1 MEVFA
6 EPESTI
12 CLRGQKY
19 EATLE
24 SEGRTKTTSTA
35 VETSFSN
42 SLSGLNGFQMI
53 KAFGPVSSTWFFQ
66 CGRARFVTFCFFSIL
81 ALINRPANDVSFVSQ
96 LFLEFDGNR
105 QNF

>member
-1 MEVFA
+1 MELNTTEVSHSASLVGMEVFA

-24 SEGRTKTTSTA
+24 SEGRTRTATA
-35 VETSFSN
+35 VENSISN
-42 SLSGLNGFQMI
+42 SLSALNGFQMI

-66 CGRARFVTFCFFSIL
+66 CGRARFVI
-81 ALINRPANDVSFVSQ
+81 
-96 LFLEFDGNR
+96 FLN
-105 QNF
+105 QC